1 MPIVTNS
8 RQKFFMQITSPRIFL
23 KIQDYASAEAPSF
36 QVFEIGPWLALA
48 TAGLGD
54 PKQSLLPKFL

>member
-8 RQKFFMQITSPRIFL
+8 RQKLFMQITSLKVFL
-23 KIQDYASAEAPSF
+23 KIQDYASAKAPSF
-36 QVFEIGPWLALA
+36 QVFEIGPWLALT